1 MSWVKSSVSCF
12 KRKIYT
18 KMFQINVVSIQVRIP
33 QTVGMRKETMDHF
46 KLPVSFFIVSNVVP
60 HGKCIKV
67 KSITL
72 IAVSMFQPFCIKMV
86 PMWEAYSKFTKVPVA
101 M

>member
-33 QTVGMRKETMDHF
+33 QTVGMRKETMVHF
-46 KLPVSFFIVSNVVP
+46 KLPVSFFIVSNVVV
-60 HGKCIKV
+60 HGKCKSVNIITFIPVRIVQPLETSISFMAKV
-67 KSITL
+67 SLKS
-72 IAVSMFQPFCIKMV
+72 
-86 PMWEAYSKFTKVPVA
+86 TKEPVDI
-101 M
+101 